1 MAIVNAPMLSNIVS
15 LAQGEI
21 AFNFLK
27 AIKDLEKKAQEMGSE
42 LPRFVNYSE
51 PQFVTD
57 DGSTVG
63 LLVLSDWVER
73 IEALLDPEG
82 TIGVVYYALDN
93 RGISLSMIYQDVD
106 VLRLVIESVVAE
118 CTTHAV
124 EFESREGR
132 FAVHGRDW
140 IRIVQ
145 IEQADT
151 IEETVPYYRDEE
163 ELGRSIFEAEAK
175 KIVCDAL
182 KGLVMA
188 SVVSASAQYQTRTL
202 EALKACMSTF
212 DLNSP
217 DTLRQFESVC
227 HELTAANVAT
237 RQAAVRASI
246 GDHRVYKPQEGSSVK
261 WKPSDPKIAASKR
274 VAERHRR
281 GMTIID
287 ACVHEGI
294 SNGTYYAA
302 MRYLANA

>member
-1 MAIVNAPMLSNIVS
+1 
-15 LAQGEI
+15 
-21 AFNFLK
+21 
-27 AIKDLEKKAQEMGSE
+27 
-42 LPRFVNYSE
+42 
-51 PQFVTD
+51 
-57 DGSTVG
+57 
-63 LLVLSDWVER
+63 
-73 IEALLDPEG
+73 
-82 TIGVVYYALDN
+82 
-93 RGISLSMIYQDVD
+93 MIYQDVD
-106 VLRLVIESVVAE
+106 VLRLVIESVAAD

-145 IEQADT
+145 IEQVDK
-151 IEETVPYYRDEE
+151 IEETVPYYLNEE

-188 SVVSASAQYQTRTL
+188 SVTSAPPQYQTRTL
-202 EALKACMSTF
+202 EALKSCMSNF
-212 DLNSP
+212 DVSSTN
-217 DTLRQFESVC
+217 TLRLFESVC

-237 RQAAVRASI
+237 RQAAVRASL
-246 GDHRVYKPQEGSSVK
+246 GEPRVYKPQVGTSAK
-261 WKPSDPKIAASKR
+261 WKPSDPKIVAAKR
-274 VAERHRR
+274 VADRHRR

-302 MRYLANA
+302 MRYLARD